1 MHHSTKTSKPANLLL
16 AIGLTVVTQFIAVG
30 PANPAESGA
39 WRRTEPLLS
48 AIACL
53 APAPVDL
60 GVVSSADALARITQP
75 AACDRCRAVCARSC
89 SSYACIACAKS
100 VKCGSLVQACVATK
114 RKA

>member
-16 AIGLTVVTQFIAVG
+16 AIGLTIVTQFIAVG
-30 PANPAESGA
+30 PGNPAESGA
-39 WRRTEPLLS
+39 WRHTEPLPS
-48 AIACL
+48 AIDCL

-60 GVVSSADALARITQP
+60 GVISSAGAVAGIAQP
-75 AACDRCRAVCARSC
+75 ASCDRCRAVCARNC

-100 VKCGSLVQACVATK
+100 IKCGTLVQACVATK